1 MSLTIGNNDSMQN
14 NTETAQGVLVAKKA
28 QTQTE
33 IEGQMALNLIESAT
47 SALTQSL
54 PAPVGNS
61 GNNINIKV

>member
-14 NTETAQGVLVAKKA
+14 NTETSQGVLVAKKA

-47 SALTQSL
+47 SALTQSI
-54 PAPVGNS
+54 PSPVGNS

>member
-14 NTETAQGVLVAKKA
+14 NTETAKGVLVAKKA

-47 SALTQSL
+47 SALTQSI
-54 PAPVGNS
+54 PSPVGNS

>member
-47 SALTQSL
+47 SALTQSI
-54 PAPVGNS
+54 PSPVGNS